1 MSQTAEY
8 NLRVPIDRE
17 KHADLIASLGE
28 LPHGMLGPF
37 VVAALYSHME
47 RYQAGDMNR
56 FFASN
61 VEKKKPRAS
70 ADGGRKRPSGQAIQR
85 QEIAPIPPQATS
97 LLSPAP
103 SSVAEVAISTSV
115 NETAATVPPAQ
126 SLVPQEV
133 AGAPDSAA
141 RNESDR
147 DELGPEITDDDLAA
161 LSQLGGDF

>member
-61 VEKKKPRAS
+61 VEKKKSRAS
-70 ADGGRKRPSGQAIQR
+70 TDGGRKRPSGQDIRR
-85 QEIAPIPPQATS
+85 QDIASIPSQETS
-97 LLSPAP
+97 LPSPTP
-103 SSVAEVAISTSV
+103 SSVAEASISTTV
-115 NETAATVPPAQ
+115 KDTAATAPSTP
-126 SLVPQEV
+126 SFVPQEV
-133 AGAPDSAA
+133 AVAPESVT

-147 DELGPEITDDDLAA
+147 NELAPEMTDDDLAA
-161 LSQLGGDF
+161 LSQLGGGF